1 MVVDKS
7 SARTGLA
14 DQRRVNAGSRQDQ
27 YRDHCSVVY
36 WRVYFLKNSVQ
47 YVLKTL
53 SLFLKAFALVS
64 VLVLGSGCYMFIHH
78 VHYEP
83 VTAPTGISDG
93 EWGTVVTQSP
103 VISYNAGT
111 SEGAILGHKLRIIK
125 ISDESVVLDWIEHT
139 SGTAVTGLSL
149 THGQSYRA
157 EVKAIGET
165 RESDI

>member
-1 MVVDKS
+1 M
-7 SARTGLA
+7 R
-14 DQRRVNAGSRQDQ
+14 
-27 YRDHCSVVY
+27 
-36 WRVYFLKNSVQ
+36 NSVQ

-53 SLFLKAFALVS
+53 SLFLKAFALVG

-83 VTAPTGISDG
+83 VTAPTGINDG
-93 EWGTVVTQSP
+93 EWSTVVTQSP

-165 RESDI
+165 RESGISRGDGWQVDTEAPYVSAVTFDDGLN